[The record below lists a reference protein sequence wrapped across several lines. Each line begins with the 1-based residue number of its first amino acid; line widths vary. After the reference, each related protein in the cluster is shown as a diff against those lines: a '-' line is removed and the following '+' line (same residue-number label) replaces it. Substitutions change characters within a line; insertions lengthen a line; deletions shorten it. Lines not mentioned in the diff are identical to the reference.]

1 MDISFLASSKRE
13 IKNMNKGKVGAP
25 FEYSHTYIQFLAFL
39 KIGFKISYRTVQGI
53 VRGLSD
59 YLKIEEIHFTQIRR
73 RIVKIKPS
81 VGNLNLDNDDNKP
94 ITLIVDAS
102 GLTITKKGDYIEQKW
117 IRKKKEFIKLHIA
130 VDAKSEQIVSF
141 RVTKGN
147 VHDSKKFSPMIREV
161 SEAYSIDKAYA
172 DQAHDNR
179 RSFNLLDN
187 LNIEP
192 AIQIRKNAS
201 TKAKGCPLRRE
212 EVLLIR
218 ELGYERWKQLKDAG
232 RRWIAEI
239 VFSSLKRVLGI
250 NAATKSG
257 LSAGKNPM
265 GLAASILYISCVING
280 CNNVGQTIFAQ
291 TAGVTEVTIRNIS
304 KHLRNHLDL
313 S

>member
-1 MDISFLASSKRE
+1 MLLDKSWHEYNESLIERGRILMDIGFLRSSNRE

-25 FEYSHTYIQFLAFL
+25 FEYSRTYIQFLAFL
-39 KIGFKISYRTVQGI
+39 KVGFKISYRTVQGI

-59 YLKIEEIHFTQIRR
+59 YIRIDEIHFTQIRR
-73 RIVKIKPS
+73 RILKIKPS
-81 VGNLNLDNDDNKP
+81 VGNLNLDNNDGNNP
-94 ITLIVDAS
+94 ITVIVDAS

-130 VDAKSEQIVSF
+130 VDAKSEKIVSF

-161 SEAYSIDKAYA
+161 SGEYTIDKAYA
-172 DQAHDNR
+172 DKAHDNR

-201 TKAKGCPLRRE
+201 IKAKGCPLRRD

-239 VFSSLKRVLGI
+239 VFSSLKRVLGEDLLSKKFK
-250 NAATKSG
+250 AQKVEAG
-257 LSAGKNPM
+257 LKVM
-265 GLAASILYISCVING
+265 LYNKFIS
-280 CNNVGQTIFAQ
+280 
-291 TAGVTEVTIRNIS
+291 
-304 KHLRNHLDL
+304 L
-313 S
+313 